1 MDLDAYTLMEK
12 PPGAAPWGRKV
23 GRSEEKEPK
32 AREEDGTGE
41 ADEESKRGPRSL
53 PRPPP
58 GLKLNTD

>member
-1 MDLDAYTLMEK
+1 MDVYTLIEK
-12 PPGAAPWGRKV
+12 PAEAAPWGRKV

-32 AREEDGTGE
+32 AREDDGTEE

-53 PRPPP
+53 PRPPL